1 MKKLNIKILNFKSI
15 KDTFKRFPF
24 TIISAILASIFL
36 ILATYDQYA
45 EDFNNKMITYGLVF
59 VFAIFLYA
67 FIRLFN
73 EGLRNFYAL
82 KNLKNNNFL
91 CCKLAHTLWNLRISI

>member
-1 MKKLNIKILNFKSI
+1 MKKLNIKILDFKSI

-24 TIISAILASIFL
+24 TIISATLASIFL
-36 ILATYDQYA
+36 ILATYDQNA

-59 VFAIFLYA
+59 IFAIFLYA

-73 EGLRNFYAL
+73 EGLRNFYDL
-82 KNLKNNNFL
+82 KNLKNNNL
-91 CCKLAHTLWNLRISI
+91 L